1 MPQMPFHPPT
11 KSARCRHL
19 LGGRCRRTIWFA
31 WGLVG
36 SVLAS
41 GTSFAADPQ
50 ELAMAGNDNILW
62 VFQRQP
68 EPDGTLLLRFAYRSA
83 GDATAGR
90 FFALRNVATGSIRF
104 AAVRETHLHAIYRD
118 GTHRRFTPRA
128 SQWEATPSRTQFN
141 EITLPRAALPLA
153 LAADQAQPV
162 LYALVT
168 NRQAQQIVELQ
179 VQSAAWDTPEGGDAG
194 ALAVSPPLVPN
205 TELVLVRY
213 VHGQWEL
220 DRPGPA
226 DMGPNLS
233 SVILLARNGIVHCL
247 RSQSLDRANYRHHVS
262 RGIDEAWSAGPTLPF
277 DDAPS
282 ALGGGW
288 EGGDPLV
295 MAVIRRSDG
304 HAVQPY
310 RFAGGSWRPGAEL
323 QEDGGGA
330 LRLQHPFA
338 VAVFAGRLAVAVADP
353 GGEARL
359 ALWDPE
365 SRTPVE
371 PWTAVTALARPPQPV
386 VSPSASLLLQYAV
399 LAGILS
405 AIFIWRR
412 DSVLIEVPLT
422 PHLALAPLGR
432 RAAALL
438 IDVVLV
444 FPFWGAALY
453 VMVLR
458 QGLDV
463 AEFAQASPAAQS
475 ATRFLFLPVM
485 GGIVG
490 AYTAVMELVTR
501 TTVGKRLLGLFVV
514 GHSGKPCGPGAILVR
529 NALRCVE
536 FYFPPLVLLVA
547 LTPARQRLGDILART
562 VVLAGRVPDD
572 TAPPTH
578 GDEP

>member
-1 MPQMPFHPPT
+1 MRIALVLVS
-11 KSARCRHL
+11 SA
-19 LGGRCRRTIWFA
+19 
-31 WGLVG
+31 
-36 SVLAS
+36 LAS
-41 GTSFAADPQ
+41 DASLAADPQ
-50 ELAMAGNDNILW
+50 ELVLVGNDEILW

-104 AAVRETHLHAIYRD
+104 AAVRETQLHAIYRD
-118 GTHRRFTPRA
+118 GTHRRYAPRA
-128 SQWEATPSRTQFN
+128 SLWEATPSRTQFN
-141 EITLPRAALPLA
+141 ELTLPRSALPLA
-153 LAADQAQPV
+153 LTADQERPV

-168 NRQAQQIVELQ
+168 HRQAQQIVEART
-179 VQSAAWDTPEGGDAG
+179 QSAAWDTPEGAETAAPTDA
-194 ALAVSPPLVPN
+194 PTTVPD

-213 VHGQWEL
+213 AHGQWEL
-220 DRPGPA
+220 DRAGPEGL
-226 DMGPNLS
+226 GPHFS
-233 SVILLARNGIVHCL
+233 SLILLARGGVVHCL
-247 RSQSLDRANYRHHVS
+247 HRFSPDGAGYRHHVS
-262 RGIDEAWSAGPTLPF
+262 SGINTDWSTVATLSF
-277 DDAPS
+277 NDVPS
-282 ALGGGW
+282 ALAGGW
-288 EGGDPLV
+288 TGEDPVVL
-295 MAVIRRSDG
+295 AVLRRSDG
-304 HAVQPY
+304 HAVQPF
-310 RFAGGSWRPGAEL
+310 RFTDGNWRTGAEL
-323 QEDGGGA
+323 QEDGGAA

-338 VAVFAGRLAVAVADP
+338 VGVFAGRMAVAIADR
-353 GGEARL
+353 GGEARM
-359 ALWDPE
+359 ALWDSE

-371 PWTAVTALARPPQPV
+371 PWTTVKALSRAPQPV
-386 VSPSASLLLQYAV
+386 VSPSASMLLQYAV

-412 DSVLIEVPLT
+412 DSVLVEVPLT
-422 PHLALAPLGR
+422 AHAVLAPLGR

-463 AEFAQASPAAQS
+463 AEYAQATPAAQS

-485 GGIVG
+485 GSIVG
-490 AYTAVMELVTR
+490 VYTAVMELAAR
-501 TTVGKRLLGLFVV
+501 TTVGKRLLGLYVV

-536 FYFPPLVLLVA
+536 FYFPPLVLLVV

-562 VVLAGRVPDD
+562 VVLAGQVPDR
-572 TAPPTH
+572 TKVAPGVERPS
-578 GDEP
+578 DQQEEE